1 MGRISKKYIK
11 EWVKEHYD
19 YVEEMVLYGMEV
31 GDEVWLY
38 DEGIISKKDFIAIH
52 DHQDEITYQ
61 WVLGMLKEVLESL
74 A

>member
-19 YVEEMVLYGMEV
+19 YVENMVLYGMEE
-31 GDEVWLY
+31 GDDVWLY
-38 DEGIISKKDFIAIH
+38 DEGIISKKDFLDIRKGET
-52 DHQDEITYQ
+52 DITYQ
-61 WVLGMLKEVLESL
+61 CVLGMLKEVLESL